1 MRRFA
6 ILCVLALAGC
16 AKEPSSKVTV
26 TTPDDSKE
34 PSSNVTVAIPVDS
47 KEPSSKVT
55 VTAPDN
61 SDVKPRLFSDYG
73 TQPDC
78 EKAGGEWRAWCTPAV
93 KSCVMSWPDAGKAC
107 SDSSECASNTCMV
120 DATLHCDENK
130 QCIEPVIPLTGT
142 IAVGVC
148 KGMDVSCGS
157 YIEIKKGIVQEQY
170 DID

>member
-16 AKEPSSKVTV
+16 AKEPSSEVMV
-26 TTPDDSKE
+26 TTADDSKE
-34 PSSNVTVAIPVDS
+34 PSSNVTVAIPVES
-47 KEPSSKVT
+47 TEPSSRVT
-55 VTAPDN
+55 VTTPDN

-78 EKAGGEWRAWCTPAV
+78 EKAGGAWRAWCAPATE
-93 KSCVMSWPDAGKAC
+93 SCIMSWPDAGKAC

-120 DATLHCDENK
+120 DTTTHCDENK

>member
-16 AKEPSSKVTV
+16 AKEPPTEVTV
-26 TTPDDSKE
+26 TTPDESRE
-34 PSSNVTVAIPVDS
+34 QSSSVAVAIPDES
-47 KEPSSKVT
+47 REPSFKVT
-55 VTAPDN
+55 VTTPDN

-93 KSCVMSWPDAGKAC
+93 ESCIMSWPDAGKAC
-107 SDSSECASNTCMV
+107 SDSSECASKTCML
-120 DATLHCDENK
+120 DLTTHCDENK

>member
-16 AKEPSSKVTV
+16 EKEPSSNVAVTIPDNSNAPSSKVTV
-26 TTPDDSKE
+26 TTPDD
-34 PSSNVTVAIPVDS
+34 
-47 KEPSSKVT
+47 
-55 VTAPDN
+55 

-107 SDSSECASNTCMV
+107 SDSSECASKTCMV

-157 YIEIKKGIVQEQY
+157 YIEIKKGIVQEVY
-170 DID
+170 HID